1 MSQERTDE
9 PGRPFD
15 VFELLT
21 AILLGL
27 AAIGASVASLQGGQW
42 GGKQL
47 EAFAEANTLTTK
59 AAKQYN
65 EDTVLM
71 NADYAA
77 VALAKQHILEARD
90 ARDPQTKDRHFTLAS
105 YFLMNQ
111 LTLNAYKALELP
123 MAFYVE
129 DEEEKASGTK
139 PAAPAASPAPAAA
152 SPAPAAATPPAADA
166 DEEEDAEDAPA
177 AGTLAKDIPDDVLL
191 ASLTSELDEAYADE
205 MLEEGEAMFK
215 QADAKF
221 QDGRQANENGDQFDL
236 ASVFFTVALFFA
248 GLGLVFKTSMRWGFL
263 GLGAIIFLGS
273 VVFMARLPWA

>member
-1 MSQERTDE
+1 MSDERNE
-9 PGRPFD
+9 PVRAFD
-15 VFELLT
+15 PFELLT

-71 NADYAA
+71 NADYAGVA
-77 VALAKQHILEARD
+77 VAKQHILEARD
-90 ARDPQTKDRHFTLAS
+90 ARDPQAKDRHFTLAS
-105 YFLMNQ
+105 YFYTTQ
-111 LTLNAYKALELP
+111 LSDNAYKALELP
-123 MAFYVE
+123 QQYYVE
-129 DEEEKASGTK
+129 DEEEGAPQPAAG
-139 PAAPAASPAPAAA
+139 AAPAAPPTTTAPAPVAADDDEEDSA
-152 SPAPAAATPPAADA
+152 SEPAPD
-166 DEEEDAEDAPA
+166 
-177 AGTLAKDIPDDVLL
+177 TLAKDIPDEALV
-191 ASLTSELDEAYADE
+191 ASLPMELDEAYADE

-221 QDGRQANENGDQFDL
+221 QEGRQANENGDQFDL
-236 ASVFFTVALFFA
+236 AGVFFTVALFFA

-263 GLGAIIFLGS
+263 AAGAVVFLGS
-273 VVFMARLPWA
+273 VVFVARLPWA

>member
-1 MSQERTDE
+1 MTQERTDE
-9 PGRPFD
+9 PSRPFD

-90 ARDPQTKDRHFTLAS
+90 ARDPQAKDRHFTLAS

-111 LTLNAYKALELP
+111 LTHGAYKALELP
-123 MAFYVE
+123 QEFYVE
-129 DEEEKASGTK
+129 DEAEAETK
-139 PAAPAASPAPAAA
+139 PVAGAAAVAPPAKVPAVATTAAPGEEGE
-152 SPAPAAATPPAADA
+152 
-166 DEEEDAEDAPA
+166 DEAEDEPA
-177 AGTLAKDIPDDVLL
+177 VGTLAKDIPDERLL
-191 ASLTSELDEAYADE
+191 AMLSVELDEAYVDE
-205 MLEEGEAMFK
+205 MLAEGEAMFK
-215 QADAKF
+215 QADTKF
-221 QDGRQANENGDQFDL
+221 QEGRQANENGDQFDL
-236 ASVFFTVALFFA
+236 AGVFFTVALFFA

-263 GLGAIIFLGS
+263 GLGALVFAGS